1 MKTLVVTLFVSF
13 AFLSTQAQTNTPPP
27 ASAPTATTAAEHP
40 ADAKI
45 KFKKENVDF
54 GTTPFNKPVTIN
66 FEFTNVEKQPVLI
79 ENVRTS
85 CGCTAPTWTK
95 APVLP
100 GKTGTVTTTYSANSV
115 GQQHKTIWVKIK
127 GVEQEKELHL
137 TGTVQN

>member
-1 MKTLVVTLFVSF
+1 MKKLALTLVVSLSF
-13 AFLSTQAQTNTPPP
+13 LYTQAQTNTQPQAP
-27 ASAPTATTAAEHP
+27 ATPTATEHP
-40 ADAKI
+40 ADGKI

-54 GTTPFNKPVTIN
+54 GTTAFNKPVTIN

-115 GQQHKTIWVKIK
+115 GQQNKTIWVKIK